1 MSYIDQLQSG
11 SVQIGDAPIPPVSSI
26 DIWPSLDPT
35 KPFSAQNWGVSNF
48 VGAHQQIGVHQ
59 GVGAHLLNGL
69 TSLIGFKTAVG
80 GEVKAQP
87 KSINAAPALSLS
99 SPLGNLNGFFTYN
112 GSNICAPCPSDE
124 SAKINIKPLESSL
137 EKVLRLQGVSFG
149 WNSEVVPQRAKS
161 QESSIGLIA
170 QEVEKIIPEVV
181 VEELIEDNK
190 LKTIEYGNL
199 TGLLVEAIKEQQDQ
213 ISELKETVQELSNRL
228 ANHQS

>member
-80 GEVKAQP
+80 GEVKAQQ
-87 KSINAAPALSLS
+87 KSINSASVISLS
-99 SPLGNLNGFFTYN
+99 SPLGSLNGFFTYN

>member
-11 SVQIGDAPIPPVSSI
+11 IIQIGDAPVPPASSI

-87 KSINAAPALSLS
+87 KSISASPKISLS

-112 GSNICAPCPSDE
+112 GSNICAPCPSDK

-161 QESSIGLIA
+161 QKSSIGLIA

-181 VEELIEDNK
+181 VEEMIEDNK

-213 ISELKETVQELSNRL
+213 ISALKETVQELSNRL
-228 ANHQS
+228 ANHPS